1 MLRGKVSQS
10 AFGKRLG
17 VSQASI
23 GVYERGERAPDSA
36 FIERVCVEFGVTADW
51 LVLGVEPGEKPPTVG
66 GQKRQQAE
74 IIDSRKNKAADVAG
88 FADSAA
94 DPDRRRLSRGEME
107 RVVRELHEE
116 TDREARAVLRKI
128 APDEDELVEKLS
140 GRALTMILTKQLDE
154 WTTLHKEHSDLLR
167 ENGDLRV
174 EAERMRARI
183 SELERQLAEAGGAA
197 PR

>member
-1 MLRGKVSQS
+1 MPTFGDRIKKLRNGRNSKLFAATAGISS
-10 AFGKRLG
+10 GSLSRYENGESLPSLRLATRISERVG
-17 VSQASI
+17 VSVEWLLH
-23 GVYERGERAPDSA
+23 GTGPDP
-36 FIERVCVEFGVTADW
+36 T
-51 LVLGVEPGEKPPTVG
+51 LPGYVPP
-66 GQKRQQAE
+66 E
-74 IIDSRKNKAADVAG
+74 
-88 FADSAA
+88 
-94 DPDRRRLSRGEME
+94 EME
-107 RVVRELHEE
+107 RIVKTIHDE

-140 GRALTMILTKQLDE
+140 GRALTMILTRQLDE